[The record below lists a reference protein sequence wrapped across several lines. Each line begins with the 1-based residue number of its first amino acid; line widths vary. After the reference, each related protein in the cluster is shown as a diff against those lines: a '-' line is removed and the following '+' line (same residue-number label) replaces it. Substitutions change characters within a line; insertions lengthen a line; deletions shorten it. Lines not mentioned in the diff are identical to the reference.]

1 MTIHFSAAM
10 SRILTTTYF
19 SANVSRMLNRGH
31 PENFNIRD
39 MAVLKYV
46 VVNIRDTDMIY
57 NTDVPAYSDPVY
69 SDTPLTVTLLA
80 GPK

>member
-19 SANVSRMLNRGH
+19 SANVSRMLNRGQG
-31 PENFNIRD
+31 NFNIWD

-57 NTDVPAYSDPVY
+57 NSANVNILDIGGNDI
-69 SDTPLTVTLLA
+69 L
-80 GPK
+80 